1 MQLER
6 VVRRPLVLTEKG
18 NRLRESV
25 NQYLFEVSR
34 EANKIEIRE
43 AIETLFNVSV
53 TEVRTMIVRGRLRR
67 MGRGHAKTQN
77 WKKAIVTL
85 KEGDSID
92 TAGTAGGE
100 G

>member
-1 MQLER
+1 MELER
-6 VVRRPLVLTEKG
+6 IIRRPLVLTEKG
-18 NRLRESV
+18 NRLRETE
-25 NQYLFEVSR
+25 NQYLFEVAR

-53 TEVRTMIVRGRLRR
+53 VDVRTMVVRGRLRR

-77 WKKAIVTL
+77 WKKAIVTV
-85 KEGDSID
+85 KEGETIQ
-92 TAGTAGGE
+92 TGGE